1 MLQNAYRNAM
11 GKLLAVVSNV
21 VTSPENAAFRHIP
34 KDNASFH
41 ADIGQFDGGHQSLL
55 AMGFRELQQDDKAV
69 FVLEVTC

>member
-34 KDNASFH
+34 KDNARTSGSSM
-41 ADIGQFDGGHQSLL
+41 AGT
-55 AMGFRELQQDDKAV
+55 RV
-69 FVLEVTC
+69 C